1 MLGDTRAAGTRYWVS
16 DHREADYFVII
27 VARHEVD
34 LFRYLTLHCDG
45 DPRVSVV
52 LGDTGGR
59 LVVVERYPPPSH
71 EDVISMNENESVEER
86 QRLERWLED
95 GQFMLGR
102 IVPSLMEERD
112 RLRARAEAAEEHC
125 ERLRQELNELHKTVT
140 DLHSERQYI
149 RQEQAAIAE
158 SVGTLLSQFT
168 DLQRPLHDAHRRL
181 LSVGSHPI
189 VEPTT

>member
-1 MLGDTRAAGTRYWVS
+1 
-16 DHREADYFVII
+16 VII
-27 VARHEVD
+27 VAPHELD
-34 LFRYLTLHCDG
+34 LFRYLNLHCDG
-45 DPRVSVV
+45 DPRVTVV

-59 LVVVERYPPPSH
+59 LVVVERHSPSSR
-71 EDVISMNENESVEER
+71 EDVISMNENETVEER

-102 IVPSLMEERD
+102 IVPSLIEERD

-158 SVGTLLSQFT
+158 SIGTLLSQLT

-181 LSVGSHPI
+181 LSVGSHPV
-189 VEPTT
+189 VEPTL